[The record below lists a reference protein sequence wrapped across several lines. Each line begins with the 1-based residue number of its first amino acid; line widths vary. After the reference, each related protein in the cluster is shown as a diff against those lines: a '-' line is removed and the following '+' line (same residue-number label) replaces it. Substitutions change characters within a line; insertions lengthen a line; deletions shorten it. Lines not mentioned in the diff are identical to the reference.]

1 MYDDINDELLF
12 SKPFLITEVNGAYAV
27 RRCILESIVGGA
39 DYFATEGVV
48 VRGKMPD
55 GQIAIQNRVNFEGW
69 RHDHSFDSNHMLT
82 SSGEED
88 VVYERSSEY
97 QT

>member
-1 MYDDINDELLF
+1 MELLF
-12 SKPFLITEVNGAYAV
+12 NKPFLLTEVNGAYSV
-27 RRCILESIVGGA
+27 RRCILESVVGGA
-39 DYFATEGVV
+39 DYYSTEGVV

-55 GQIAIQNRVNFEGW
+55 GQIAIQNRINFDVW
-69 RHDHSFDSNHMLT
+69 RHDYIFDINQISMSN
-82 SSGEED
+82 GEE